1 MKLQTC
7 SDMTSET
14 QALTYKKNTRLS
26 KTVLYVKQNYDLYLF
41 LAPSIIYFIIFCY
54 VPMYGVQIAFKNFL
68 PGSGITGGPWAGFIH
83 FERFFNSHYFWLL
96 IKNTLGISIYS
107 LAAGFPA
114 PIILALL
121 INQVVS
127 ERFKR
132 LVQTVTYAP
141 YFISTVVIVGMLTIF
156 LSLNSGIIN
165 QLIKLCGGETV
176 FFLAKPEWF
185 KTIYVLSGIWQG
197 TGWGS
202 IIYLAALSNVSVDL
216 YQAAIVDGANKF
228 QRIWYIDIPSIIP
241 TAVIML
247 ILNCGSLMSVGF
259 EKAYLMKNSLN
270 ASSAEIISTYVYDVG
285 LIGAQYSFSAAV
297 GLFNSVINFIL
308 LLIVNKISKR
318 AANISLW

>member
-1 MKLQTC
+1 MKLQTY
-7 SDMTSET
+7 SGAGST
-14 QALTYKKNTRLS
+14 ARVLS
-26 KTVLYVKQNYDLYLF
+26 KGKNAGLSRTILYVKQNYDLYLF

-54 VPMYGVQIAFKNFL
+54 VPMYGVQIAFKNFV
-68 PGSGITGGPWAGFIH
+68 PGNGIAGGSWAGFTH

-107 LAAGFPA
+107 LVAGFPA
-114 PIILALL
+114 PILLALMV
-121 INQVVS
+121 NQVVN
-127 ERFKR
+127 ERFKKI
-132 LVQTVTYAP
+132 VQTVTYAP

-156 LSLNSGIIN
+156 LNLNSGLIN
-165 QLIKLCGGETV
+165 QLIKLCGGESI
-176 FFLAKPEWF
+176 FFMAKPEWF
-185 KTIYVLSGIWQG
+185 KTIYVFSGIWQSA
-197 TGWGS
+197 GWGS
-202 IIYLAALSNVSVDL
+202 IIYLAALSSVSMEL

-241 TAVIML
+241 TAVILL

-270 ASSAEIISTYVYDVG
+270 ASSAEIIATYVYEVG

-308 LLIVNKISKR
+308 LLIVNKISKS

>member
-1 MKLQTC
+1 
-7 SDMTSET
+7 MTSET